1 VDAEK
6 DRSDAITRQQ
16 QQNSQVRKSCAHEVY
31 RILITSDSG
40 KHWTSKCFVGSGIK
54 RCQREPTSFDPCS
67 IPSQGNDTIDVLE
80 VRSVEGHLY
89 RAIVTDVIASE
100 QSNNPRLV
108 FTRSDSRVF
117 LSEVWERGRQA
128 GCRLQTHNEH
138 TETAESE
145 NDKVILTAS
154 VDWP

>member
-1 VDAEK
+1 MKNRVIATLFVLGLLAVPGNAHAQTMTFK
-6 DRSDAITRQQ
+6 AHVPFPFVVGNQTLPAGTYKFRS
-16 QQNSQVRKSCAHEVY
+16 
-31 RILITSDSG
+31 LLDSVPG
-40 KHWTSKCFVGSGIK
+40 K
-54 RCQREPTSFDPCS
+54 
-67 IPSQGNDTIDVLE
+67 DTIDVLE

>member
-1 VDAEK
+1 MKNRVIATLFVLGLLAVAGNAHAQTMTFK
-6 DRSDAITRQQ
+6 AHVPFPFVVGNQTLPAGTYKFRS
-16 QQNSQVRKSCAHEVY
+16 
-31 RILITSDSG
+31 LLDSVPG
-40 KHWTSKCFVGSGIK
+40 K
-54 RCQREPTSFDPCS
+54 
-67 IPSQGNDTIDVLE
+67 DTIDVLE

-100 QSNNPRLV
+100 QSNHPRLV

-117 LSEVWERGRQA
+117 PSEVWERGRQA
-128 GCRLQTHNEH
+128 GCQLQTHNEH